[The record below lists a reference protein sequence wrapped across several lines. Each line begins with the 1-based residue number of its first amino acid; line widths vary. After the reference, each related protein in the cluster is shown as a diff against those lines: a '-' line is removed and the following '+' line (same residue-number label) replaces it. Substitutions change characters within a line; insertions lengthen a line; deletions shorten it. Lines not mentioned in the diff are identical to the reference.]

1 MSNQD
6 YYKILGISP
15 DASVEDIKKAYRKLA
30 LETHPD
36 RNPNNPRAEER
47 FKQVS
52 EAYGVL
58 IDPKKRAQ
66 YDDYRRFGVGRQS
79 SGLSGSAQPGF
90 GYSQDEIFRDFFTSR
105 HAQDVF
111 AEMQREFQ
119 RMGVRF
125 DDSFINRMFFG
136 DQTIFFHGVFGPG
149 GQRSFRYTHVGGR
162 SPYGR
167 RHRPTSPPWT
177 AQQAPPK
184 QSKGLLGE
192 GLSLLAK
199 AGKKVGRFLLDKAVR
214 LLHGPQVAPD
224 AAGEALG
231 PSDVTYELVITPRE
245 SVKGAVVEVEL
256 PHWGA
261 SKRVSVRIP
270 PGVRSGTR
278 LRLKEMGPPI
288 AGQSRHRGDLYLQLR
303 VA

>member
-6 YYKILGISP
+6 YYKTLGVAP
-15 DASVEDIKKAYRKLA
+15 DASLEDIKKAYRKLA

-58 IDPKKRAQ
+58 VDPQKRAQ
-66 YDDYRRFGVGRQS
+66 YDDYRRFGVGRQANGFGG
-79 SGLSGSAQPGF
+79 SGQTGF
-90 GYSQDEIFRDFFTSR
+90 GYSQDEIFRDFFNSR

-111 AEMQREFQ
+111 SEMQREFQ

-125 DDSFINRMFFG
+125 DDTFINRMFFG
-136 DQTIFFHGVFGPG
+136 DKTIFFHGVFGPG
-149 GQRSFRYTHVGGR
+149 GQRTFRYTHMGGMR
-162 SPYGR
+162 PHAGR
-167 RHRPTSPPWT
+167 HSRRQSTS
-177 AQQAPPK
+177 APPYAPE
-184 QSKGLLGE
+184 QPTKGLLAE
-192 GLSLLAK
+192 SLSLLAN
-199 AGKKVGRFLLDKAVR
+199 AGKKVGRFLLDKATR
-214 LLHGPQVAPD
+214 LLNGPQVATESP
-224 AAGEALG
+224 EESYG

-288 AGQSRHRGDLYLQLR
+288 SGKPRHRGDLYLQLR

>member
-6 YYKILGISP
+6 YYRILGIAP
-15 DASVEDIKKAYRKLA
+15 DASLEDIKKAYRKLA

-58 IDPKKRAQ
+58 VDPQKRAQ
-66 YDDYRRFGVGRQS
+66 YDDYRKFGFGRPGNGFGQS
-79 SGLSGSAQPGF
+79 TQTGF
-90 GYSQDEIFRDFFTSR
+90 GYSQDEIFRDFFSSR

-111 AEMQREFQ
+111 SEMQREFQ

-136 DQTIFFHGVFGPG
+136 DKTIFFHGMFGPG
-149 GQRSFRYTHVGGR
+149 GQRTFRYSYTVGKKPNGGHR
-162 SPYGR
+162 SR
-167 RHRPTSPPWT
+167 ATASSPP
-177 AQQAPPK
+177 QPIYEKP
-184 QSKGLLGE
+184 SKGLLGE
-192 GLSLLAK
+192 SISLLAK
-199 AGKKVGRFLLDKAVR
+199 AGKKVGGFILDKAVR
-214 LLHGPQVAPD
+214 LLHGPQNDPD
-224 AAGEALG
+224 PVEEPSM

-256 PHWGA
+256 PHWGM

-278 LRLKEMGPPI
+278 LRLKEMGPPLS
-288 AGQSRHRGDLYLQLR
+288 GHSRHRGDLYLQLR